1 MANTV
6 YNNVVLGD
14 KATDLLNT
22 AVNTRAL
29 MTVDNDL
36 QENAGMTKTIN
47 TYTYSG
53 AVEAVNERNG
63 NTQTGS
69 IGYVGKNYTVG
80 VLQQKADYTDE
91 DIMKDNKM
99 LDYLMKGASQVMA
112 NKFNSDFFGVLGN
125 EINIKSRT
133 VASTDIGYADVVDAI
148 ADMNVED
155 ESKLFLVISPA
166 FKAAIRKDSD
176 YKGAQMGE
184 VIYNG
189 QIGTIAGIPVIVSK
203 FLTGMNVAYLM
214 TKEAVTLFLKKDVEV
229 EQDRNPNTRVNDV
242 YLRAAYIIAVTDA
255 TKVVKIG
262 KTSSQ
267 ATTITTYTKNA
278 KTVAGAA
285 PTGAKVYV
293 YINGELDGDAVT
305 ASSNAYSYTAKANLA
320 PDDVVKV
327 VSVLD
332 GYANGSDTKTV
343 AA

>member
-1 MANTV
+1 MSNTV
-6 YNNVVLGD
+6 YSNKVLAD

-29 MTVDNDL
+29 MTVDTDL
-36 QENAGMTKTIN
+36 AANAGMTKTIN

-53 AVEAVNERNG
+53 TVEAVSERNG
-63 NTQTGS
+63 NTSTGS
-69 IGYVGKNYTVG
+69 IGYVGKDYTVA

-91 DIMKDNKM
+91 DIMKDDKM
-99 LDYLMKGASQVMA
+99 LDYLMKGAAQVMA
-112 NKFNSDFFGVLGN
+112 NKFNADFFAVLGN
-125 EINIKSRT
+125 DENIKSRT
-133 VASTDIGYADVVDAI
+133 IASTNIGYADIVDAI
-148 ADMNVED
+148 ADMNIED

-189 QIGTIAGIPVIVSK
+189 MIGTIAGIPVIVSK
-203 FLTGMNVAYLM
+203 FLSNQDVAYLM
-214 TKEAVTLFLKKDVEV
+214 TNEAATLFMKKEVEV
-229 EQDRNPNTRVNDV
+229 EQFRNPDTRVNDV
-242 YLRAAYIIAVTDA
+242 YLRTAYIMAITDA
-255 TKVVKIG
+255 TKCVKIG
-262 KTSSQ
+262 KVNSQ

-293 YINGELDGDAVT
+293 YINGVYDGVAT

-320 PDDVVKV
+320 VDDVVKV
-327 VSVLD
+327 VSVLE
-332 GYANGSDTKTV
+332 GFANGSATQTV

>member
-6 YNNVVLGD
+6 FNNKVLAD
-14 KATDLLNT
+14 KAKDLLNT
-22 AVNTRAL
+22 AINTRSL
-29 MTVDNDL
+29 MTVDDDL
-36 QENAGMTKTIN
+36 EANAGMTKTIN

-53 AVEAVNERNG
+53 EVEAVSERYG

-69 IGYVGKNYTVG
+69 IAYVGKDYTVA

-91 DIMKDNKM
+91 DIMKDDKV
-99 LDYLMKGASQVMA
+99 LDYLMKGATQVMA
-112 NKFNSDFFGVLGN
+112 NKFNADFFKVLGN
-125 EINIKSRT
+125 DENIVSRT
-133 VASTDIGYADVVDAI
+133 VASTNIGYADVVDAI
-148 ADMNVED
+148 ADMNIED
-155 ESKLFLVISPA
+155 ESKLFLIISPA

-189 QIGTIAGIPVIVSK
+189 MVGTIAGIPVIVSK
-203 FLTGMNVAYLM
+203 YLSDQNVAYLM
-214 TKEAVTLFLKKDVEV
+214 TKEAATLFIKKEVEI

-242 YLRAAYIIAVTDA
+242 YLRTSYIMAVTDA
-255 TKVVKIG
+255 TKCVKIG
-262 KTSSQ
+262 KVNSQ

-285 PTGAKVYV
+285 PTGAKVYI
-293 YINGELDGDAVT
+293 YINGVLDGSAT
-305 ASSNAYSYTAKANLA
+305 ASSNAYSYTAKENLA
-320 PDDVVKV
+320 ADDVVKV
-327 VSVLD
+327 VSVLE

>member
-6 YNNVVLGD
+6 FNNKVLAD

-22 AVNTRAL
+22 AVNTRSL
-29 MTVDNDL
+29 MTVDTDL

-53 AVEAVNERNG
+53 TVESVNERSG
-63 NTQTGS
+63 NSSTGS
-69 IGYVGKNYTVG
+69 IAYVGKDYTVA

-91 DIMKDNKM
+91 DIMKDGNM
-99 LDYLMKGASQVMA
+99 LDYLMKGAAQVMT
-112 NKFNSDFFGVLGN
+112 NKFNADFFAALGN
-125 EINIKSRT
+125 CENIASRT
-133 VASTDIGYADVVDAI
+133 VASTNIGYADVVDAI
-148 ADMNVED
+148 ADLNIED
-155 ESKLFLVISPA
+155 ESKLFLIISPA

-189 QIGTIAGIPVIVSK
+189 MIGTIAGIPVIVSK
-203 FLTGMNVAYLM
+203 YLKDQNVAYLM
-214 TKEAVTLFLKKDVEV
+214 TQEAATLFLKKDVEV

-242 YLRAAYIIAVTDA
+242 YMRAAYIIAITDA
-255 TKVVKIG
+255 TKCVKIG
-262 KTSSQ
+262 KANAQ

-293 YINGELDGDAVT
+293 YINGVYDGVAT
-305 ASSNAYSYTAKANLA
+305 ASSNAYSYTAQANLA
-320 PDDVVKV
+320 ADDVVKV
-327 VSVLD
+327 VSVLE
-332 GYANGSDTKTV
+332 GYANGTDTKTV